1 MDDDFAV
8 SDEQAADDE
17 RWLASLPAG
26 RRALVVVELL
36 IWRLCEAERVST
48 HRPC

>member
-1 MDDDFAV
+1 MDDDFEV

-26 RRALVVVELL
+26 QRALVELP
-36 IWRLCEAERVST
+36 IWRLCEAERDST